1 MIDSYWAYLPI
12 DGGSIDVSLEC
23 NDKNVPVTIAA
34 NSEGTLA
41 IANITSASNGRDKLL
56 LSYVLPEPYA
66 FTRYNYGANS
76 SNYYTTV
83 NYDFSLAFKRQLGER
98 IDITEYEPINGTV
111 ESFSL
116 TIDGRPEVAAKNY
129 AQSNKLIFSF
139 ALDNPKENLTGTT
152 SYTLLNAR
160 AQAEYLQS
168 LYGNAESR
176 TLIDSGDYAGAI
188 SLLMNLRKE
197 RIAEGNYQ
205 LQYETERARLAND
218 TEALAGLIALQSA
231 IENRDKL
238 ERYEALAESEA
249 AQGNYKSALSDVRK
263 AQGALYDLKA
273 QESKVLREEYK
284 ALFRGYNVFKGAL
297 PARYSN
303 ETAGIDGLFGRLQ
316 AGMDGADVNGS
327 LGMMDEI
334 RAAIDALNQSYIED
348 GGRIGIEAEAIR
360 KEVGEGLANLSAT
373 LEAYNR
379 EYNKKS
385 YPFVLTPTEIRKRIG
400 EITEALKTGEIDKLN
415 GAREKYLGLVAG
427 LGEDLGGLKNLT
439 SRTIGKAESVLPSA
453 DKAKQDK
460 LASALEA
467 AKLLYSDGY
476 YSDALAKAQAVYSEA
491 AVGYRSNL
499 KESDLMLLGGL
510 TAALGAV
517 LAYFYWKER
526 KMPKKGVKPL
536 GKDTT
541 DGKIREKSEMEQ

>member
-1 MIDSYWAYLPI
+1 
-12 DGGSIDVSLEC
+12 
-23 NDKNVPVTIAA
+23 
-34 NSEGTLA
+34 
-41 IANITSASNGRDKLL
+41 
-56 LSYVLPEPYA
+56 
-66 FTRYNYGANS
+66 
-76 SNYYTTV
+76 
-83 NYDFSLAFKRQLGER
+83 
-98 IDITEYEPINGTV
+98 
-111 ESFSL
+111 
-116 TIDGRPEVAAKNY
+116 
-129 AQSNKLIFSF
+129 
-139 ALDNPKENLTGTT
+139 
-152 SYTLLNAR
+152 
-160 AQAEYLQS
+160 
-168 LYGNAESR
+168 
-176 TLIDSGDYAGAI
+176 
-188 SLLMNLRKE
+188 
-197 RIAEGNYQ
+197 
-205 LQYETERARLAND
+205 
-218 TEALAGLIALQSA
+218 
-231 IENRDKL
+231 
-238 ERYEALAESEA
+238 
-249 AQGNYKSALSDVRK
+249 
-263 AQGALYDLKA
+263 
-273 QESKVLREEYK
+273 
-284 ALFRGYNVFKGAL
+284 
-297 PARYSN
+297 
-303 ETAGIDGLFGRLQ
+303 
-316 AGMDGADVNGS
+316 MDGADVNGS